1 LSPSSI
7 AIVPSFAGGF
17 NDIFGSIQEDICEYI
32 TNEVDVMP
40 NSSTSNNTSSNST
53 SSNNISSNN
62 MSVSAITNAF
72 SAKLVNYHSSSEI
85 KKNLELEKKKMRK
98 DLIMSLVAQGK
109 QEEEIKTLLAL
120 MDA

>member
-1 LSPSSI
+1 MSPSSI
-7 AIVPSFAGGF
+7 AIVPSFASGF
-17 NDIFGSIQEDICEYI
+17 NDISGSIQEDICEYI

-40 NSSTSNNTSSNST
+40 NSSTSNNTSSN
-53 SSNNISSNN
+53 NISSNN

-72 SAKLVNYHSSSEI
+72 SAKLVNNHSSSEI